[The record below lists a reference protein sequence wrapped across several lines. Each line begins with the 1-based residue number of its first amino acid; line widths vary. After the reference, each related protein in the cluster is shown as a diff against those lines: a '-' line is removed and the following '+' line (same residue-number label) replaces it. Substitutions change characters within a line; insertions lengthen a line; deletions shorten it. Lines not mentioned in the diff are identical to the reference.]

1 MILIIKICKV
11 LSIKNKVIKMITNTT
26 LKKNKDENNR
36 ELIILW
42 QSKNESG
49 ELHFKKNKDNF
60 NRCFNKQKKI
70 DNNKVNLIID
80 NFLSKIIFP
89 FEIKTNKDILKFEDL
104 EIIFENKE
112 NNKLI
117 CTNLNHRDS
126 VKLLLKNIGIFI

>member
-1 MILIIKICKV
+1 
-11 LSIKNKVIKMITNTT
+11 MITNTT